1 MNSTSK
7 QPHYPFK
14 QKLTW
19 LLRKRRKR
27 SDSGHHTTNWSV
39 TMKPTVSS
47 AAVDQDDNVISPV
60 PPPPPTPPAMHH
72 HHPPCYPRSIA
83 SSTTTSSS
91 SSMHSRRRSLSLR
104 SACSG
109 ISNLSARVQHFH
121 IGTPAS
127 YFPKPESIAS
137 LQRSQRPSQREAHL
151 SVPSIRSTT
160 SETTTTRSWRRRR
173 ERLLLAIDQQSLPD
187 FETQAFCSTCEKY
200 VQSRIRY
207 RTGAL
212 TWLIAF
218 ILFLCTVFLFWVPFY
233 VKYFKDVV
241 HYCPACSS
249 KLGTHLKL

>member
-1 MNSTSK
+1 MNSTHK
-7 QPHYPFK
+7 QQQQPQHLFK

-27 SDSGHHTTNWSV
+27 SDSGHHTTNWSI
-39 TMKPTVSS
+39 TLKPTVSS
-47 AAVDQDDNVISPV
+47 AAVMDGEEEENDNVISQQQQQPI
-60 PPPPPTPPAMHH
+60 PPPTPPAIHH
-72 HHPPCYPRSIA
+72 HQPCYPRSIA
-83 SSTTTSSS
+83 SSITSSS
-91 SSMHSRRRSLSLR
+91 SSSSIHSRRRSLSLR

-127 YFPKPESIAS
+127 YFPKPESMAS
-137 LQRSQRPSQREAHL
+137 LPRSQQQRPSSQCEAHL
-151 SVPSIRSTT
+151 TVPSIRSTT

-218 ILFLCTVFLFWVPFY
+218 IL
-233 VKYFKDVV
+233 
-241 HYCPACSS
+241 
-249 KLGTHLKL
+249 

>member
-1 MNSTSK
+1 MDSTHK
-7 QPHYPFK
+7 QQQPQHLFK

-27 SDSGHHTTNWSV
+27 SDSGHHTTNWSI
-39 TMKPTVSS
+39 TLKPTVSS
-47 AAVDQDDNVISPV
+47 AAVMDGEDEDDNVTSPQQQ
-60 PPPPPTPPAMHH
+60 PIPPPTPPATHH
-72 HHPPCYPRSIA
+72 HQQQQQPCYPRSIA
-83 SSTTTSSS
+83 SSITSSS
-91 SSMHSRRRSLSLR
+91 SSSIHSRRRSLSLR

-137 LQRSQRPSQREAHL
+137 LQRSQQRQSQCEAHL
-151 SVPSIRSTT
+151 TVPSIRSTT

-187 FETQAFCSTCEKY
+187 FETQAFCNTCEKY

-218 ILFLCTVFLFWVPFY
+218 IL
-233 VKYFKDVV
+233 
-241 HYCPACSS
+241 
-249 KLGTHLKL
+249 

>member
-7 QPHYPFK
+7 QPYHLFK
-14 QKLTW
+14 HKMTW

-39 TMKPTVSS
+39 TSKPTVSS
-47 AAVDQDDNVISPV
+47 AAVMDADEEEYGSI
-60 PPPPPTPPAMHH
+60 PPPTPPVMHH
-72 HHPPCYPRSIA
+72 YPPSIL
-83 SSTTTSSS
+83 SSS
-91 SSMHSRRRSLSLR
+91 SSSSIHSRRRSLSLR

-127 YFPKPESIAS
+127 YFPKPESVAS
-137 LQRSQRPSQREAHL
+137 FQRSQRPSQREEAHL
-151 SVPSIRSTT
+151 SVPSIRSTA

-218 ILFLCTVFLFWVPFY
+218 IL
-233 VKYFKDVV
+233 
-241 HYCPACSS
+241 
-249 KLGTHLKL
+249 